1 MSRSKHII
9 WEWII
14 LRKFSNIYM
23 LMTLAALF
31 WAGAFIAGKFGLEE
45 LNPIS
50 LTTLRLS
57 VSVIFIIIIN
67 AADKFESLKINKKD
81 IGHFVILA
89 LIGVVGYQ
97 VLFSTSL
104 KYTTASNASIIVS
117 LSPLITAFLAFLFD
131 YEKLNI
137 QRVGVIIL
145 GIIGVIFT
153 ITNGSIGIIT
163 SLSFNIGD
171 IMMLIAATCLA
182 LYSVL
187 AKTIVTKYT
196 SLTITT
202 YTLIISTL
210 MLLPFSI
217 RMGLSQDISKVTLNG
232 WISVSYMAIFPTIIA
247 YLIQQNSIKKIGS
260 SQTEMFRNLVPI
272 FSIAL
277 SVVFLGERIRLVNIF
292 SASMIIFAV
301 YMNSKIK
308 TIHKKENSLK
318 KVQ

>member
-1 MSRSKHII
+1 M
-9 WEWII
+9 
-14 LRKFSNIYM
+14 RKFSNIYI

-45 LNPIS
+45 LSPIS
-50 LTTLRLS
+50 LTTLRLL

-67 AADKFESLKINKKD
+67 AADRFKSLKINKKD
-81 IGHFVILA
+81 IGHFVTLA

-97 VLFSTSL
+97 ILFSTSL

-117 LSPLITAFLAFLFD
+117 LSPLITAFLSFLFN

-153 ITNGSIGIIT
+153 ITNGSMGNIT

-182 LYSVL
+182 IYSVL
-187 AKTIVTKYT
+187 AKTIVTRYT

-202 YTLIISTL
+202 YTLVISTL
-210 MLLPFSI
+210 ILLPFSI
-217 RMGLSQDISKVTLNG
+217 RMDLLQDISKVTLNG

-247 YLIQQNSIKKIGS
+247 YLIQQNSIKEIGA

-272 FSIAL
+272 FSIVL
-277 SVVFLGERIRLVNIF
+277 SAIFLGEGIRLVNVL
-292 SASMIIFAV
+292 SASIIIFAV
-301 YMNSKIK
+301 YMNSNIK
-308 TIHKKENSLK
+308 TIHNKEKSLK
-318 KVQ
+318 NVL